1 MKKKN
6 LLMILALFVNSIV
19 FSQKNDQFGLD
30 SINKKLIDNKGKGFD
45 SLIGCRNVRVVLKN
59 LVYRGGN
66 NNPLSVILVL
76 YRFNGTIFLILKI
89 TMSKQ
94 FPSAVL

>member
-1 MKKKN
+1 MKKNN
-6 LLMILALFVNSIV
+6 LFIALALFINSIA
-19 FSQKNDQFGLD
+19 FSQKSDQFGLD

-66 NNPLSVILVL
+66 ILINHRKMGGRRIDE
-76 YRFNGTIFLILKI
+76 YH
-89 TMSKQ
+89 
-94 FPSAVL
+94 SA

>member
-6 LLMILALFVNSIV
+6 LLMMLALFVNSIV

-66 NNPLSVILVL
+66 NNPLSV
-76 YRFNGTIFLILKI
+76 FF
-89 TMSKQ
+89 
-94 FPSAVL
+94 F